1 MKCKELAQRG
11 KKPHYPKTIRE
22 FPRTTRPRP
31 GLLDH
36 PAPHRTVPRMSETS
50 RSLHDRIEKARQAGA
65 AYAAATTPQQA
76 AQATAA
82 INALLAAPPI
92 TATITTKARAT

>member
-1 MKCKELAQRG
+1 
-11 KKPHYPKTIRE
+11 
-22 FPRTTRPRP
+22 
-31 GLLDH
+31 
-36 PAPHRTVPRMSETS
+36 MSETS

-76 AQATAA
+76 AQATAT

-92 TATITTKARAT
+92 TATITTKARTTEWPSTVQPAVGQSPKCAQRFPQGGHLHQQVIGRQC